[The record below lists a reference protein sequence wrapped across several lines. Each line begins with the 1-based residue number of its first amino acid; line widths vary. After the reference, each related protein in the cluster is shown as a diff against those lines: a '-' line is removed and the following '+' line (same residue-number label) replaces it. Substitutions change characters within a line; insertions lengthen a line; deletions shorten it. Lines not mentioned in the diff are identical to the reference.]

1 MFFWLLAF
9 IVNNLSGK
17 VMIFGAFK
25 KILIRFG
32 FKKAGIAQGIDY
44 LVVSWTINE
53 TIELFVSTNF

>member
-1 MFFWLLAF
+1 
-9 IVNNLSGK
+9 
-17 VMIFGAFK
+17 MIFGAFK